1 MIFHL
6 KRFDFDLTDFSR
18 KKVHEYF
25 SFPDAID
32 IGLYNVDHLS
42 DPTTPHTEDP
52 FDLVGVV
59 VHFGSCENGHY
70 YSYIRKR
77 PCPTGD
83 ASPTWLNFND
93 QEVDPFDPAEIPQ
106 KAFGGV
112 TDDGFTRN
120 YKMYSAYMLFYQR
133 RTAIVKDQER
143 WSISTRVEPPNVEV
157 PRLIQDD
164 IDVKN
169 DLFIREY
176 CLFDPSHAAFVR
188 QLHSASRKFNHGSCS
203 ENHEPEARALD
214 IFLVQL
220 SRVSWRQQCP
230 DIFEEAIVHLRKCVL
245 SCEMCCSI
253 TLQWFAHD
261 ADGLYNLL
269 LRSTH
274 PSVKAQTRTLLLDC
288 LKYLREKNVVLY
300 GTSGI
305 ESSSDMALDTSSV
318 DLGVIAPIA
327 KRLFAIT
334 AESYRNP
341 KGWDDLYLTLTQI
354 FAMGHVEKATL
365 LDAGLLEFCLALFCM
380 HARSRIADEYSAFN
394 RVFKRQGYHNRL
406 VGFVTTMLA
415 HIDVNLP
422 ICDGS
427 DRLAELE
434 QEQTSFPLTADEKG
448 LLLYW
453 HAESKAFAVVDKMLE
468 MFDQTKTELF
478 YPGEVVK
485 SMAASSDDQVQRKI
499 LTMIV
504 QGITELNPPHCD
516 AYLRV
521 ASSYCETIRAVNPLN
536 RVCDAVVEAF
546 VTSEQAPAENY
557 GPDGR
562 NVLRFFRDLLR
573 LGHAQTPATDIY
585 GCLINRSDKY
595 ASALLLT
602 SEEVVRDGTRQFIR
616 DLYSKY
622 MEDPRRLGN
631 AYACIRL
638 TATDIIKRATYESRS
653 GMPRRHLAP
662 LLETG
667 TFLLSLLLD
676 LDTSEDPDLVDL
688 KDENDKALIFE
699 WRAEVE
705 PSVRHLP
712 EINMPSPGE
721 GIFDASDYGSESDDV
736 ELLDP

>member
-1 MIFHL
+1 MSTCLKSAPDNLIFHL

-42 DPTTPHTEDP
+42 DPTTPHTEDL

-169 DLFIREY
+169 DLFIRKY

-188 QLHSASRKFNHGSCS
+188 QLH
-203 ENHEPEARALD
+203 
-214 IFLVQL
+214 
-220 SRVSWRQQCP
+220 
-230 DIFEEAIVHLRKCVL
+230 
-245 SCEMCCSI
+245 
-253 TLQWFAHD
+253 
-261 ADGLYNLL
+261 
-269 LRSTH
+269 
-274 PSVKAQTRTLLLDC
+274 
-288 LKYLREKNVVLY
+288 EKNVVLY

-434 QEQTSFPLTADEKG
+434 QEQTSFPLTAEEKG

-485 SMAASSDDQVQRKI
+485 SMAASLDDQVQRKI

-562 NVLRFFRDLLR
+562 NVLRFFQDLLR
-573 LGHAQTPATDIY
+573 LGHAQTPATDIC

-602 SEEVVRDGTRQFIR
+602 SEEAVRDGTRQFIR
-616 DLYSKY
+616 DVYSKY
-622 MEDPRRLGN
+622 MEDPRHLGN

-638 TATDIIKRATYESRS
+638 TATDIIKRATYEPRS